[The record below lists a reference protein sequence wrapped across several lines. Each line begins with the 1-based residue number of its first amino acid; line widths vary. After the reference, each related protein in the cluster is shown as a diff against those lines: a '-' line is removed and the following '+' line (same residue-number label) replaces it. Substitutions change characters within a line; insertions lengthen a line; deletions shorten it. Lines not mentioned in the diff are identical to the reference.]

1 MDAMLSRRTAVR
13 AGALVAF
20 SLVAGGV
27 SACSKT
33 GDQAEEAGQFDRLIG
48 TDPQEA
54 WETLVSEGWF
64 PTLKRYPNGGT
75 AGTVALIERNDQTH
89 FSADACHDVEGTLH
103 EELEGT
109 EWQGGLD
116 VWLAG
121 MSQIPPHI
129 TGASRTEGVE
139 QLEEAGFTD
148 VQVVEEGDVD
158 ASRNRVKACDPAPIS
173 WALLDEEVTLT
184 ITSDVE
190 MPDLVGMTPV
200 DASAALIRAGL
211 VPDPEVL
218 TNEGY
223 YGRNP
228 VVTSTS
234 VPAGSTVRVGD
245 TIVVEYSEP
254 VS

>member
-20 SLVAGGV
+20 LLVAGGV
-27 SACSKT
+27 SACPKT

-64 PTLKRYPNGGT
+64 PPSSATQTAVPQERLPSSSTTTRRISRRMRATTLRAHCTRSSRVPSGRAALTYGWPKRHRY
-75 AGTVALIERNDQTH
+75 LR
-89 FSADACHDVEGTLH
+89 TLPGH
-103 EELEGT
+103 RG
-109 EWQGGLD
+109 
-116 VWLAG
+116 
-121 MSQIPPHI
+121 
-129 TGASRTEGVE
+129 RRGVE

-158 ASRNRVKACDPAPIS
+158 ASRNRVKACDPVPIS

-200 DASAALIRAGL
+200 DASAELIRSGL
-211 VPDPEVL
+211 VPDSEAL

-234 VPAGSTVRVGD
+234 VPAGSIVRVGD
-245 TIVVEYSEP
+245 TIAVEYSEP